1 MRFPVVL
8 LLLPAA
14 VAAVP
19 ARPVAGCAVALRPDV
34 PGSAV
39 EVATETALIVWD
51 EKTKTEHF
59 IRAASF
65 ASTSADFGFLVP
77 TPTPPT
83 VEEADPSI
91 FRTLT
96 STTAPRTQTIVK
108 TVRPELSCGSLKTVS
123 FSAGA
128 ATARPDGVEVLE
140 KKKVGDYDVA
150 VLKADDPGLLR
161 AWLEKNGYDARPQ
174 LADWLKVY
182 VANKWVLTAFKIST
196 DRAVKPA
203 AGPPSTGKSKPAGA
217 VPSAANAHPLPV
229 RMSFQTDRPF
239 YPYREPA
246 DQRLVSPDA
255 APPSRFLRVF
265 FLADARFAG
274 TLGDK
279 GDWPGKTAWA
289 NAIDAATF
297 AAVSK
302 GASLPADLAGR
313 PWFLTEFEDTS
324 APRPGT
330 DEVYFAKA
338 ADQATVERPPVTV
351 YEYRESPPAGAVMGV
366 LAAVPVVLLIAG
378 LLVRRKWKRTPAS
391 DPASGG
397 A

>member
-1 MRFPVVL
+1 MRPPVAL
-8 LLLPAA
+8 LLLAAA
-14 VAAVP
+14 VAAIP
-19 ARPVAGCAVALRPDV
+19 ARPVVGCAVALRPDV

-39 EVATETALIVWD
+39 EVAAETALIVWD
-51 EKTKTEHF
+51 EATKTEHF
-59 IRAASF
+59 VRAASF

-77 TPTPPT
+77 TPTRPT
-83 VEEADPSI
+83 VEEADPAV

-108 TVRPELSCGSLKTVS
+108 TVRPELSCGSLRTET
-123 FSAGA
+123 FSAGGA
-128 ATARPDGVEVLE
+128 VRSQPGGVEVLE

-150 VLKADDPGLLR
+150 VLKADDAGPLR
-161 AWLEKNGYDARPQ
+161 EWLDKNGYDARPQ
-174 LADWLKVY
+174 LAEWLKVY
-182 VANKWVLTAFKIST
+182 VQNKWVLTAFKIST
-196 DRAVKPA
+196 DRPAKAA
-203 AGPPSTGKSKPAGA
+203 AGPPSTGKSNPAGA
-217 VPSAANAHPLPV
+217 VPPSPNAHPVPV

-255 APPSRFLRVF
+255 PPPSRLLRVF
-265 FLADARFAG
+265 VAADARVAG

-279 GDWPGKTAWA
+279 GTFPGQTVWA
-289 NAIDAATF
+289 NALDAATV
-297 AAVSK
+297 ANLSK

-313 PWFLTEFEDTS
+313 SWFLTEFEDTS
-324 APRPGT
+324 SPRPGT

-338 ADQATVERPPVTV
+338 ADQTTVERPPVTV
-351 YEYRESPPAGAVMGV
+351 YEYRESPTPGTVLGI

-378 LLVRRKWKRTPAS
+378 LLVRRRLKRTPAG
-391 DPASGG
+391 GG